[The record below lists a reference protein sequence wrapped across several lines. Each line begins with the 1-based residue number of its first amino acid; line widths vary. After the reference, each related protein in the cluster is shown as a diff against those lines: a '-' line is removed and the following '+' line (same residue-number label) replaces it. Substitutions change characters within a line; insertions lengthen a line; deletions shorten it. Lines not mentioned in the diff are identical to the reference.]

1 MTRKQELQPHRYSG
15 VVEYQRDNGDIGAVI
30 LGCTSQDETMR
41 ELRHAA
47 HYYAGLGYEVKKV
60 LLDGVCP
67 ACDGAGGLRNK
78 RSKMWHACKS
88 CDARGELWELEM
100 EPAAVLA
107 LPDPGS
113 RHSL

>member
-1 MTRKQELQPHRYSG
+1 MKKELQAERYNG
-15 VVEYQRDNGDIGAVI
+15 VVEYQRDNCDIGAVI
-30 LGCTSQDETMR
+30 LGCETQDDTVR

-47 HYYAGLGYEVKKV
+47 HYYAGLGHDVTRV
-60 LLDGVCP
+60 TISGVCP

-78 RSKMWHACKS
+78 WSKMWHVCKP
-88 CDARGELWELEM
+88 CDGKGELWELEM